1 MAAVALAQDLASA
14 LTLGNVT
21 ALPLAFAGGV
31 LAGMNPCCLALSPA
45 AASCCCP
52 TQIED
57 VRHWP
62 LGNAVA
68 FVLGIA
74 VAVAVLGSLAAYI
87 GHVAI
92 LAAPFRY
99 AIAFLPIVMGA
110 DRLGWIHLPALTPKF
125 RGAGLTG
132 AFGTGLSLS
141 LILGPCGTPVLASVL
156 SFAAYQQSVAF
167 GALLLFA
174 YGIGNGLPLLLVGTA
189 SNTLLKRIQGG
200 RLGAWIDSAI
210 GALLIALGLYL
221 LWLA

>member
-1 MAAVALAQDLASA
+1 MELAQDLASV

-21 ALPLAFAGGV
+21 ALPLAFAGGL
-31 LAGMNPCCLALSPA
+31 LAGMNPCCLALYPA
-45 AASCCCP
+45 AASCCSP
-52 TQIED
+52 AQIQE
-57 VRHWP
+57 VQHRP

-68 FVLGIA
+68 FILGIA
-74 VAVAVLGSLAAYI
+74 VAIAVLGSLAAYI
-87 GHVAI
+87 GHVTM
-92 LAAPFRY
+92 LAEPFRY
-99 AIAFLPIVMGA
+99 AIAFIPIVMGA

-125 RGAGLTG
+125 RSAGMTG

-156 SFAAYQQSVAF
+156 TFAAYKQSIAF

-189 SNTLLKRIQGG
+189 SSTFLKRIQGS
-200 RLGAWIDSAI
+200 RLGAWIDPAI
-210 GALLIALGLYL
+210 GAFLIALGLYL